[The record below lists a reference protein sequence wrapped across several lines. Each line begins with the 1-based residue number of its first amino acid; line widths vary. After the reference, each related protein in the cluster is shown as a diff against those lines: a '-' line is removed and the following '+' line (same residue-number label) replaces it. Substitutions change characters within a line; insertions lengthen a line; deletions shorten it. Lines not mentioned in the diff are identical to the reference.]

1 MRLSNFTFLLWA
13 SLCLLC
19 SGIGCSN
26 SSTYEPLWNPPQ
38 QTDPEE
44 PEEPDDVS
52 FVVYNHLA
60 DSPDVN
66 VSTVWEVTLSQNGVE
81 KECMVFQ
88 STCPVY
94 DPSKGMIG
102 SDRTALELVAGRT
115 ISWANFSFDGEVTVT
130 ARILDPSRVPMSSSV
145 AVYPSRKH
153 VSPSLSGQSVTFT
166 LTEPGQYSVEVGAEG
181 YRNGLMIFA
190 NPLEKDAPKSD
201 DAAYRR
207 VENATAADMA
217 ALPADRSG
225 IYFAR
230 GVHDIGKY
238 IVPAH
243 VKNIYIPGDAYVY
256 GTLVVENNPGV
267 RIFGRGTLSAA
278 RLPYRASHSIEATGD
293 SNGMVVE
300 GITIRLHPFLG
311 TPDYDQ
317 QPCGV
322 GEDDR
327 RVDLQLRWYLGVS
340 LFDGE
345 KLLHLGQRRQ
355 HQGLPRRD
363 HLRRYRLLAAHQ
375 RQYHPDGMERRRRE
389 GRDGPPR

>member
-130 ARILDPSRVPMSSSV
+130 ASADDPTVCLVEFSFAV
-145 AVYPSRKH
+145 AHGLNQIHLAVH
-153 VSPSLSGQSVTFT
+153 
-166 LTEPGQYSVEVGAEG
+166 LTV
-181 YRNGLMIFA
+181 
-190 NPLEKDAPKSD
+190 
-201 DAAYRR
+201 
-207 VENATAADMA
+207 
-217 ALPADRSG
+217 
-225 IYFAR
+225 
-230 GVHDIGKY
+230 
-238 IVPAH
+238 
-243 VKNIYIPGDAYVY
+243 
-256 GTLVVENNPGV
+256 
-267 RIFGRGTLSAA
+267 
-278 RLPYRASHSIEATGD
+278 
-293 SNGMVVE
+293 
-300 GITIRLHPFLG
+300 
-311 TPDYDQ
+311 
-317 QPCGV
+317 
-322 GEDDR
+322 
-327 RVDLQLRWYLGVS
+327 
-340 LFDGE
+340 
-345 KLLHLGQRRQ
+345 
-355 HQGLPRRD
+355 
-363 HLRRYRLLAAHQ
+363 
-375 RQYHPDGMERRRRE
+375 
-389 GRDGPPR
+389 

>member
-153 VSPSLSGQSVTFT
+153 VSPSLGPVRDLHPDRTRT
-166 LTEPGQYSVEVGAEG
+166 ILGGG
-181 YRNGLMIFA
+181 RRGGLSERIDDLRQPA
-190 NPLEKDAPKSD
+190 RKGCPESD

-300 GITIRLHPFLG
+300 GITIADFTHFSVRLITTNNRVEWVKTIGAWTYNCDGISVFHYSTVKNCFIWAN
-311 TPDYDQ
+311 
-317 QPCGV
+317 
-322 GEDDR
+322 DDSIK
-327 RVDLQLRWYLGVS
+327 VY
-340 LFDGE
+340 
-345 KLLHLGQRRQ
+345 
-355 HQGLPRRD
+355 
-363 HLRRYRLLAAHQ
+363 
-375 RQYHPDGMERRRRE
+375 
-389 GRDGPPR
+389 RDGITFEDIVCWQLTNGNIIRWHGTTPTRRT

>member
-217 ALPADRSG
+217 
-225 IYFAR
+225 
-230 GVHDIGKY
+230 
-238 IVPAH
+238 
-243 VKNIYIPGDAYVY
+243 
-256 GTLVVENNPGV
+256 
-267 RIFGRGTLSAA
+267 GRGSISPGACTTSASTSC
-278 RLPYRASHSIEATGD
+278 RHTSRTSTSRA
-293 SNGMVVE
+293 
-300 GITIRLHPFLG
+300 
-311 TPDYDQ
+311 TPTSTA
-317 QPCGV
+317 PSSW
-322 GEDDR
+322 R
-327 RVDLQLRWYLGVS
+327 TT
-340 LFDGE
+340 
-345 KLLHLGQRRQ
+345 
-355 HQGLPRRD
+355 P
-363 HLRRYRLLAAHQ
+363 A
-375 RQYHPDGMERRRRE
+375 
-389 GRDGPPR
+389 